1 MNAKIVIAAAVLVL
15 VALAAYTYITM
26 PSASSDT
33 TGTPVSANDLSVDIS
48 GQYSQIIQE
57 ELDNLS
63 SEQTAYNSQVQEDIA
78 NDLSVYYT

>member
-15 VALAAYTYITM
+15 VASAAYVYTRS
-26 PSASSDT
+26 SASSDT
-33 TGTPVSANDLSVDIS
+33 TGTSVSANDLSVDIDS
-48 GQYSQIIQE
+48 QYSSMIQE

-78 NDLSVYYT
+78 DDLSVYYT